1 MSHLLHPRPRRA
13 RRGVSLIEI
22 LVAMTLLVVVLGSL
36 SVLTTRTVRRSR
48 DLDLGAART
57 FVIVEEAN
65 RFDALG
71 YNAIPSVANLCS
83 GPPRMDQIVVGRFTY
98 SRRACYTQ
106 STTGSQY
113 RTLKVVLVPLA
124 DTVHRDSLMFQR
136 AMTYASSPLFQTPP

>member
-1 MSHLLHPRPRRA
+1 MTHTRPQRPRRA

-48 DLDLGAART
+48 DLDLNAART
-57 FVIVEEAN
+57 FVMVEEAN

-71 YNAIPSVANLCS
+71 YNAIPVVANPCS
-83 GPPRMDQIVVGRFTY
+83 TGPMMDQIVVGRFTY

-106 STTGSQY
+106 ATTGAEY

-124 DTVHRDSLMFQR
+124 DTVRRDSLMFER
-136 AMTYASSPLFQTPP
+136 AMTYASSPLFQTP